1 MRKNMCGAGFVS
13 LTLGALGCGEPFQPD
28 AVSPQN
34 LFKNDTVASDSGKTD
49 AWRKFLDAKELHR
62 AWAPAPESPWRPF
75 YKPTLVASMAAVQSA
90 AMPVRNSLMPPAE
103 EEAARFAAGEYSD
116 AAIFVDLLGEE
127 SVVWAATLRKK
138 GLAPVLTINNWP
150 HQFGVI
156 ALERPLGALLY
167 YADEVAKAPLSAE
180 ARPVFILERSRLGQK
195 GLNPSSHQFDN
206 RYYHAQTD
214 FPGAVLL
221 RSKGINRII
230 YVNPRGVTQ
239 GCEEDDLSD
248 YFTELWNAGFQ
259 FIYVKPGSTAN
270 ETAIVTPTPR
280 ETIFSAPAVQ
290 TYTSTPS
297 SSHYHHHYYR
307 PYRHYHDWHYSYW
320 RRSGGAWGGYGSS
333 GYGGGYDS
341 TTTTTPRPGVTGTGT
356 GSTSTPGKT
365 TTYGSGSGSSSS
377 GKSSSYGSGSG
388 SSRPS
393 GSGFSS

>member
-1 MRKNMCGAGFVS
+1 MKKQIRGAGFVS

-34 LFKNDTVASDSGKTD
+34 LFKNDTTTSDSGKTD

-127 SVVWAATLRKK
+127 SVVWAATLRAK

-167 YADEVAKAPLSAE
+167 YADEVSRTPLPADAK
-180 ARPVFILERSRLGQK
+180 PVFILERSRLGQK
-195 GLNPSSHQFDN
+195 GLNPQSHQFDN
-206 RYYHAQTD
+206 RYYHAHSD

-239 GCEEDDLSD
+239 GCEEDDLSE
-248 YFTELWNAGFQ
+248 YFSELWNAGFA
-259 FIYVKPGSTAN
+259 FTYVKPGTTGN
-270 ETAIVTPTPR
+270 EMAVVTPAPR
-280 ETIFSAPAVQ
+280 ETIFSRPAVQ

-307 PYRHYHDWHYSYW
+307 PYGHYYDWHTSYW

-333 GYGGGYDS
+333 GYGGGVDS
-341 TTTTTPRPGVTGTGT
+341 TTTTHSPGVTGS
-356 GSTSTPGKT
+356 GSSSTPGKT
-365 TTYGSGSGSSSS
+365 YSSPSSSS
-377 GKSSSYGSGSG
+377 GKSS
-388 SSRPS
+388 

>member
-1 MRKNMCGAGFVS
+1 MNKNLRGAGFVS
-13 LTLGALGCGEPFQPD
+13 LTLGALGCGEPFQADPLN
-28 AVSPQN
+28 PQS
-34 LFKNDTVASDSGKTD
+34 LFKNDTTSSDSGKTD

-62 AWAPAPESPWRPF
+62 AWAPAPDSPWRPF
-75 YKPTLVASMAAVQSA
+75 YKPTLVASIAAVQSA

-103 EEAARFAAGEYSD
+103 EEAARFAAGEISD

-127 SVVWAATLRKK
+127 SIVWAATLRKK
-138 GLAPVLTINNWP
+138 GLVPVLTINNWP

-167 YADEVAKAPLSAE
+167 YADEVSKATHSAD

-195 GLNPSSHQFDN
+195 GLNPQSHQFDN
-206 RYYHAQTD
+206 RYYHAHTD

-221 RSKGINRII
+221 ASKGIKRII

-248 YFTELWNAGFQ
+248 YFTELWNAGIQ
-259 FIYVKPGSTAN
+259 FTYVKPGSVTN
-270 ETAIVTPTPR
+270 ELAVVTPAPR
-280 ETIFSAPAVQ
+280 ETIFSRPAVQ

-333 GYGGGYDS
+333 GYDSGYSSATPTTGTSS
-341 TTTTTPRPGVTGTGT
+341 TSRPTTSGTGT
-356 GSTSTPGKT
+356 GSTSRPST
-365 TTYGSGSGSSSS
+365 TGTGSSSS
-377 GKSSSYGSGSG
+377 GKSSYSGG
-388 SSRPS
+388 SSSS
-393 GSGFSS
+393 GRSSGFSS

>member
-1 MRKNMCGAGFVS
+1 MKKEIRGAGFVS
-13 LTLGALGCGEPFQPD
+13 LTLGALAGCGDPNQSD
-28 AVSPQN
+28 ALNPQN
-34 LFKNDTVASDSGKTD
+34 LFKNDTTASDSGKSD
-49 AWRKFLDAKELHR
+49 AWRKYLDAKELHR

-127 SVVWAATLRKK
+127 SVVWAAALRRK
-138 GLAPVLTINNWP
+138 GLVPVLTINNWP

-167 YADEVAKAPLSAE
+167 YADEMAKSPLPAESPLSRE
-180 ARPVFILERSRLGQK
+180 GRPVFILERSRLGQK
-195 GLNPSSHQFDN
+195 GLNPASHQFDN
-206 RYYHAQTD
+206 RYYHAPTD

-230 YVNPRGVTQ
+230 YVNPRGVTP
-239 GCEEDDLSD
+239 GCEEDDLAD

-259 FIYVKPGSTAN
+259 FTYVKPGSTRN
-270 ETAIVTPTPR
+270 EMAVVAPAPR
-280 ETIFSAPAVQ
+280 QTIFSKPAVQ
-290 TYTSTPS
+290 TFASTPS

-307 PYRHYHDWHYSYW
+307 PYRPYHDWHTSYW
-320 RRSGGAWGGYGSS
+320 TRSGGAWGGH
-333 GYGGGYDS
+333 
-341 TTTTTPRPGVTGTGT
+341 
-356 GSTSTPGKT
+356 
-365 TTYGSGSGSSSS
+365 GSSSYS
-377 GKSSSYGSGSG
+377 SGSG
-388 SSRPS
+388 SSRSS